1 MVSITISP
9 EARKRIWRKARPN
22 VIVYCDV
29 FSSRQGAGP
38 AFIPKVIVTYG
49 REPGGQ
55 FVVENHDGI
64 PVWIDRWLLSQI
76 SPDES
81 LLIGLDRGLIK
92 TLKIELVSQQIE
104 QN

>member
-9 EARKRIWRKARPN
+9 EAKNSILRKARPN
-22 VIVYCDV
+22 IIIYCDV
-29 FSSRQGAGP
+29 FSSRKGSGP
-38 AFIPKVIVTYG
+38 AFIPKVIVAYG

-55 FVVENHDGI
+55 FVVENHGGM

-81 LLIGLDRGLIK
+81 FSIGLNRGLIK
-92 TLKIELVSQQIE
+92 TLKIELVSQQVE
-104 QN
+104 RA